1 MKIAYIS
8 SGFLADCD
16 LPLLKAMQEKGQDVY
31 YFLFMSDSSKQAT
44 LVNVKHLYRKGAL
57 YPANYYPELANLAA
71 YLPINHIYVINMPT
85 PHDWAMSSIHA
96 VWKVFRF
103 IKKNNFEIIHLTWP
117 LRYGQFPL
125 YLLRKRMVLTMHDPI
140 PHSSNTDFINRF
152 HRWVAF
158 KLIKNFIVLS
168 QSLKENFINT
178 YKLYNKNVSVSRLG
192 TYDVLLNVKPQKI
205 ETSSSYI
212 LYVGSINPHKGIKFL
227 CEAMN
232 FIKEQIPDLQLIIA
246 GRGNF
251 DFNIAEYQ
259 KNLNIKVINRFLTE
273 EELVYLIHMSK
284 FVVCPYIDATQS
296 GVVMSAFTLNKPVV
310 ATNVGALSEMI
321 ENRRHGLL
329 VPPQNSKEIAH
340 AIIKMC
346 QGDTLLEMSKNIQ
359 EDFREG
365 KNSWEKIAEETINI
379 YQNLK

>member
-44 LVNVKHLYRKGAL
+44 LINVKHLHREGAL
-57 YPANYYPELANLAA
+57 YPANSYPELANIGT
-71 YLPINHIYVINMPT
+71 YLPLDHIYVINMPT

-96 VWKVFRF
+96 VWKAYRF

-117 LRYGQFPL
+117 LTYGQFPL
-125 YLLRKRMVLTMHDPI
+125 YLLRKKMVLTMHDPI

-152 HRWVAF
+152 NRWVAF

-168 QSLKENFINT
+168 LSLRDSFINT
-178 YKLYNKNVSVSRLG
+178 YKLYNKFVSISRLG
-192 TYDVLLNVKPQKI
+192 TYDVLLNIKPTEIK
-205 ETSSSYI
+205 TSSNYI
-212 LYVGSINPHKGIKFL
+212 LYFGSINPHKGIKYL
-227 CEAMN
+227 CEAMSI
-232 FIKEQIPDLQLIIA
+232 IKKQIPNLQLIIA

-251 DFNIAEYQ
+251 DFNIEEYQ
-259 KNLNIKVINRFLTE
+259 KNLNIKVINRFLTD
-273 EELVYLIHMSK
+273 EELVYLIRKSR

-296 GVVMSAFTLNKPVV
+296 GVVMSAFALNKPVV
-310 ATNVGALSEMI
+310 ATNVGALPEMI
-321 ENRRHGLL
+321 ENKRHGLL
-329 VPPQNSKEIAH
+329 IPPKDSKEIAH

-346 QGDTLLEMSKNIQ
+346 QEDILSEMKENIQ

-365 KNSWEKIAEETINI
+365 KNSWQNIAEETINI
-379 YQNLK
+379 YQNLQ